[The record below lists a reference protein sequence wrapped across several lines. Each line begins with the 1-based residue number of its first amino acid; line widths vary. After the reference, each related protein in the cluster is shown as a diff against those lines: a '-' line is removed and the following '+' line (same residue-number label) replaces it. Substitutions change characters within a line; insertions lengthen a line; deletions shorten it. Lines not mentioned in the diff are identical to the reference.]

1 MAPTGQSYLNQVMGI
16 SMPKVKSESEFRR
29 EGIEIQLGWR
39 DNVGDFSYD
48 IAANMTYFDQLWAYN
63 QSEAESSYMNPYT
76 RTQQQKGYYGNRYH
90 SLGFYTDQNDVFNSV
105 AYLASMNTGNLAPG
119 DLKYE
124 DTNGD
129 GQITS
134 ADYRRLGK
142 TSVPRAQYGV
152 NITLGW
158 KGFYFSTLIQGA
170 TNYNL
175 GLNGTNSTNS
185 MQTSQVGDLSVIF
198 PYQENTWTPSNT
210 NAAYPRLTS
219 NTNLNA
225 NNNFLDSDFWL
236 IDCAY
241 IRMKDF
247 QIGYDFKY
255 SALKKY
261 DWLSRMRVG
270 ISGQNVL
277 TWSNSRIYGLDPEAG
292 SSQNYNY
299 PVDRTLAL
307 TVNIGF

>member
-1 MAPTGQSYLNQVMGI
+1 
-16 SMPKVKSESEFRR
+16 
-29 EGIEIQLGWR
+29 
-39 DNVGDFSYD
+39 
-48 IAANMTYFDQLWAYN
+48 
-63 QSEAESSYMNPYT
+63 
-76 RTQQQKGYYGNRYH
+76 
-90 SLGFYTDQNDVFNSV
+90 
-105 AYLASMNTGNLAPG
+105 
-119 DLKYE
+119 
-124 DTNGD
+124 
-129 GQITS
+129 
-134 ADYRRLGK
+134 
-142 TSVPRAQYGV
+142 
-152 NITLGW
+152 
-158 KGFYFSTLIQGA
+158 
-170 TNYNL
+170 
-175 GLNGTNSTNS
+175 

-277 TWSNSRIYGLDPEAG
+277 TWSNSRVYGLDPEAG